1 MTKHRATLAVCALAV
16 AACAGDTSDATAQA
30 ATIDVQRMLAD
41 VEFLAADSLEGRLA
55 GSEGNRKAREFV
67 AARFARL
74 GIAAFGDSYVQEFT
88 TTRRG
93 SELRGANVVGY
104 VEGTEVPERFIVI
117 TAHYDHVGVRD
128 GEVFNGADDNASGT
142 AALVAMAGYFA
153 RNRPRHSIIF
163 AAVDAEERGHGGSR
177 SLVEQPPVALEQMAV
192 NVNMDMV
199 SHSERELY
207 VAGTHHY
214 AFLRPLVERVA
225 VPSEIAL
232 LFGHDSP
239 DLGNDDWTN
248 SSDHAA
254 FHRSGIPFLYFG
266 VEDHEDYHRAS
277 DEFENINPE
286 FFANAVTVILGVVME
301 LDGDLESVIAARQ

>member
-1 MTKHRATLAVCALAV
+1 MTKHSAPLAVCALAV

-30 ATIDVQRMLAD
+30 ATIDVERMLAD

-55 GSEGNRKAREFV
+55 GSVGNREAREFV

-93 SELRGANVVGY
+93 VELHGANVVAY
-104 VEGTEVPERFIVI
+104 VEGTEVPDQFIVI

-142 AALVAMAGYFA
+142 AALMALAAHFVAH
-153 RNRPRHSIIF
+153 RPRHSIIF
-163 AAVDAEERGHGGSR
+163 AAVDAEERGMGGSR
-177 SLVEQPPVALEQMAV
+177 SLVEEPPVELGQMAV

-214 AFLRPLVERVA
+214 PFLKPIVERVA
-225 VPSEIAL
+225 VPSEMAL

-248 SSDHAA
+248 SSDHAP

-277 DEFENINPE
+277 DEFDKINAE
-286 FFANAVTVILGVVME
+286 FFASAVTTILRVVLE

>member
-1 MTKHRATLAVCALAV
+1 MMNHRVSMVASALAL
-16 AACAGDTSDATAQA
+16 AACAGNTSDATSQ
-30 ATIDVQRMLAD
+30 TGIDVDRMLAD

-55 GSEGNRKAREFV
+55 GSEGNRLAREFV
-67 AARFARL
+67 AARFREL
-74 GIAAFGDSYVQEFT
+74 GISAFGESYVREFT
-88 TTRRG
+88 TTRRDT
-93 SELRGANVVGY
+93 ELHGANVVGY
-104 VEGTEVPERFIVI
+104 VEGTEAPDQFIVL

-142 AALVAMAGYFA
+142 AALMAIAQYFS
-153 RNRPRHSIIF
+153 RNRPRHSILL
-163 AAVDAEERGHGGSR
+163 AAVDAEERGMGGSR
-177 SLVEQPPVALEQMAV
+177 SLVEEPPVELEQMAV

-214 AFLRPLVERVA
+214 PFLKPLVERVA
-225 VPSEIAL
+225 VPSEMAV

-248 SSDHAA
+248 SSDHAP
-254 FHRSGIPFLYFG
+254 FHRSGIPFIYFG
-266 VEDHEDYHRAS
+266 VEDHPDYHRAT
-277 DEFENINPE
+277 DEFENINPA

-301 LDGDLESVIAARQ
+301 LDRDLESVTAARQ